1 MVLICTVVS
10 TGHRG
15 KDRWVVMVT
24 VLDRYKLVSDIP
36 KPLWSLSRYI
46 PARDRI
52 PLVSM
57 QLTGTWN
64 LRETCKIFSWRMRI
78 TRYHQKSNDHLETV
92 LVQVQGPFDW
102 HAAEKASLSWM
113 HNSRPLMTGPTSRAS
128 SLHLLLS
135 IHWYSICENVLIRW
149 KPQADK
155 VIDQNPCPW
164 RRIA

>member
-1 MVLICTVVS
+1 MVQWFQRFIHSSDVNKCAVTS
-10 TGHRG
+10 HRTWWHYPITRYYSFH
-15 KDRWVVMVT
+15 DRHLHKCNG
-24 VLDRYKLVSDIP
+24 LDMHSSVNGS
-36 KPLWSLSRYI
+36 SRYI

-135 IHWYSICENVLIRW
+135 IHWYVT
-149 KPQADK
+149 
-155 VIDQNPCPW
+155 
-164 RRIA
+164 